1 MKTKLLAGA
10 MALALIGC
18 SEKQPEAISVREAP
32 AYDMAP
38 VETAAAPP
46 MAAPVVPPPASMS
59 GAVRSP
65 NVGVT
70 SAPGVAF
77 NYAYAFRLDDNRI
90 AKVQEEHAAA
100 CEVLGTTRCR
110 ITGMTYRLVRENEVE
125 AQLLFKL
132 DPAIARKF
140 GRDAL
145 SSVEKAEGVLAEAR
159 ISGQDVGTQI
169 SDSQRRSADIGAEI
183 ARIEARLKQGGLG
196 DRERSE
202 LQQQVAT
209 MRRLLDGE
217 RDTRRA
223 GEAMLATTP
232 MQFDYVG
239 TGGLPGIGYGN
250 PFSDALNMLVRS
262 SSVML
267 SFILVL
273 GAAILPWLLLF
284 TLALLFW
291 RARPMLAV
299 RKWLG
304 NAAKQAAVARDV
316 EG

>member
-18 SEKQPEAISVREAP
+18 SEKPAEAVREAP

-38 VETAAAPP
+38 VDASEAVSTQAIPAPST
-46 MAAPVVPPPASMS
+46 VS
-59 GAVRSP
+59 SP
-65 NVGVT
+65 NINVT
-70 SAPGVAF
+70 AAPGVAF

-100 CEVLGTTRCR
+100 CEALGTTRCR
-110 ITGMTYRLVRENEVE
+110 ITGMTYRLVRRNEVE

-145 SSVEKAEGVLAEAR
+145 GSVEKAEGVLAEAR
-159 ISGQDVGTQI
+159 ISGEDVGTQI
-169 SDSQRRSADIGAEI
+169 NDSQRRSADIGAEI
-183 ARIEARLKQGGLG
+183 ARLEARLKQGGLG
-196 DRERSE
+196 DRERTE
-202 LQQQVAT
+202 LQQQISA
-209 MRRLLDGE
+209 MRRQLDGE

-250 PFSDALNMLVRS
+250 PFSDALNMLIRS
-262 SSVML
+262 GSVML
-267 SFILVL
+267 SFLLVV
-273 GAAILPWLLLF
+273 GAAVLPWAALFLLL
-284 TLALLFW
+284 LAGW
-291 RARPMLAV
+291 RTAPALAI
-299 RKWLG
+299 RKWLHG
-304 NAAKQAAVARDV
+304 ASKTPAVPAPPAD
-316 EG
+316 